1 MEKIKFERYAKVVK
15 IVNGKRSMYVGSEH
29 DSESN
34 YLYFKLWGKGNM
46 RRIYI
51 NDYKGRSV
59 GYIDLNNNNSLNLE
73 YSKGEVVETAKYF
86 LENYEFR

>member
-1 MEKIKFERYAKVVK
+1 
-15 IVNGKRSMYVGSEH
+15 
-29 DSESN
+29 
-34 YLYFKLWGKGNM
+34 M

-59 GYIDLNNNNSLNLE
+59 GYIDLNINNSLNLE